1 MKTFDK
7 KNVLTSLKGPD
18 EDKIECAVIGRFIP
32 PILLSRLSYSASACP
47 NTIHA
52 FFIVYIL
59 QNISWIC
66 KMLTSREETRG

>member
-32 PILLSRLSYSASACP
+32 PILLSRLSTFRQCMPEYNPCIFYSVHFAK
-47 NTIHA
+47 
-52 FFIVYIL
+52 YL
-59 QNISWIC
+59 
-66 KMLTSREETRG
+66 LDL